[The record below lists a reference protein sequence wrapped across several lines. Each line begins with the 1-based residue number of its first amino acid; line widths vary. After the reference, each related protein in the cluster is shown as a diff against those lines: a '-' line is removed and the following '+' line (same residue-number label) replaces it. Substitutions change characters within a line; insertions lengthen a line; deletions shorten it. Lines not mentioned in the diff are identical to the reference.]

1 MSSAMP
7 SPTPSTPRGRP
18 SPPWMSSML
27 SNGRD
32 APSTDSGDKS
42 SQPPPPPFIVT
53 KALLRAAHLLI
64 QRAID

>member
-32 APSTDSGDKS
+32 APSTEFGG
-42 SQPPPPPFIVT
+42 
-53 KALLRAAHLLI
+53 
-64 QRAID
+64 